1 MAAAA
6 ATRGWMVWC
15 VEGTPPDQRHAG
27 GSKASYEVSRGFI
40 DTTTTRRS
48 VQGLGSRVSVASVTR
63 PLPCVYATTLPVVR
77 VRGRGPRARFDS

>member
-1 MAAAA
+1 MPAEGAGFGRRTVAVAAAA

-40 DTTTTRRS
+40 DTTRRS
-48 VQGLGSRVSVASVTR
+48 VQGLGSRVRGLVL
-63 PLPCVYATTLPVVR
+63 LP
-77 VRGRGPRARFDS
+77 